1 MNSIPT
7 SLSPSNSHRSGSLNN
22 SRCSTPPPSSRPLSD
37 NSDRNNNATPP
48 RGGGGGTPNTPLAP
62 SARRPS
68 IARSP
73 PPGARPKDLPPGAAP
88 IGSIPTRP
96 PPGLPVPSSNS
107 SGISVPLLASQLGRP
122 VNLGDRVSTHHSG
135 SGSGF
140 LGPALPPLSPHHLNL
155 LSHTLSP
162 IAVIPTGNGKFM
174 ARNYNGTCKSIFD
187 FELRDYNLALELRIC
202 SFLSFRSQTLTLRFS
217 LKIRSFA

>member
-1 MNSIPT
+1 M
-7 SLSPSNSHRSGSLNN
+7 
-22 SRCSTPPPSSRPLSD
+22 
-37 NSDRNNNATPP
+37 
-48 RGGGGGTPNTPLAP
+48 
-62 SARRPS
+62 
-68 IARSP
+68 
-73 PPGARPKDLPPGAAP
+73 
-88 IGSIPTRP
+88 
-96 PPGLPVPSSNS
+96 
-107 SGISVPLLASQLGRP
+107 PLLASQLGRP

>member
-1 MNSIPT
+1 M
-7 SLSPSNSHRSGSLNN
+7 
-22 SRCSTPPPSSRPLSD
+22 
-37 NSDRNNNATPP
+37 
-48 RGGGGGTPNTPLAP
+48 
-62 SARRPS
+62 
-68 IARSP
+68 
-73 PPGARPKDLPPGAAP
+73 
-88 IGSIPTRP
+88 
-96 PPGLPVPSSNS
+96 
-107 SGISVPLLASQLGRP
+107 PLLASQLGRP

-217 LKIRSFA
+217 LNFDLIAKVNMVLRSSILNKIFI